1 MRVLYISLFCIFHS
15 LVFSQNIVHLCEGDT
30 LEDFAVS
37 LTSGS
42 TYAWSING
50 DTDIATIV
58 SGNGTEHVKID
69 LNNSGFFW
77 LVVAETDINSCI
89 GYDSLLVYVHPIP
102 SPNIYSLGDTNICEG
117 DSVILVLD
125 SVYNTMLWNNGS
137 LGNSIV
143 IDTSGLYF
151 VTVIDMYGCS
161 NISKSIN
168 VDVHFNPDVDF
179 LIEGLCF
186 QSYTKFIDISNI
198 VSDSILFSVWTIDDS
213 VFIGDS
219 VVHYLFDDANV
230 FSSKLKVVSSYNC
243 SDSLI
248 KDLEIFHLPNA
259 EFDFSPDIASIISP
273 EVQFINLTHNI
284 SSVYW
289 DFDDSLFSIIDNPL
303 HVFQDP
309 GLYNVTMT
317 VTDTNSCIDSTS
329 HYVLIDYE
337 LVLYIPNS
345 FTPDGDGNNDIFV
358 PKGFRMDKFESYRF
372 AIYNRWGELIFTT
385 DKIDVGWGGFSKNYD
400 ECPMGL
406 YTWSLHVVDENGANH
421 NKIGTVRLFR

>member
-50 DTDIATIV
+50 DTDIATII

-89 GYDSLLVYVHPIP
+89 GYDSLLVHVHPIP

-151 VTVIDMYGCS
+151 CDCYR
-161 NISKSIN
+161 
-168 VDVHFNPDVDF
+168 
-179 LIEGLCF
+179 
-186 QSYTKFIDISNI
+186 Y
-198 VSDSILFSVWTIDDS
+198 VWM
-213 VFIGDS
+213 
-219 VVHYLFDDANV
+219 L
-230 FSSKLKVVSSYNC
+230 
-243 SDSLI
+243 
-248 KDLEIFHLPNA
+248 
-259 EFDFSPDIASIISP
+259 
-273 EVQFINLTHNI
+273 
-284 SSVYW
+284 
-289 DFDDSLFSIIDNPL
+289 
-303 HVFQDP
+303 
-309 GLYNVTMT
+309 
-317 VTDTNSCIDSTS
+317 
-329 HYVLIDYE
+329 
-337 LVLYIPNS
+337 
-345 FTPDGDGNNDIFV
+345 
-358 PKGFRMDKFESYRF
+358 
-372 AIYNRWGELIFTT
+372 
-385 DKIDVGWGGFSKNYD
+385 
-400 ECPMGL
+400 
-406 YTWSLHVVDENGANH
+406 
-421 NKIGTVRLFR
+421 